1 MHVESIYLLY
11 QTNVFLY
18 RKVIVINHSEV
29 EETMISV
36 ILGLENGISHY
47 NLRQHKLNRGQEKL
61 CFQKPNRF
69 ECL

>member
-29 EETMISV
+29 EENDICNSRAREWNIS
-36 ILGLENGISHY
+36 LQFKTKQTKQGAGKSMLPET
-47 NLRQHKLNRGQEKL
+47 
-61 CFQKPNRF
+61 
-69 ECL
+69 